1 MKKSTYF
8 ITFSLAFAM
17 FLGFLFVGCGK
28 TEKGKQTSYQIEVS
42 YDGENALK
50 GKEKVIYQNG
60 SDNALSF
67 LQFNLFANA
76 FKDKNSVVTVAEEER
91 AYYNGESNG
100 GIQILSV
107 KSGAQN
113 LSYTFDGQ
121 TQELMKVSLP
131 SEIYPDESVEIDIEF
146 EIKLA
151 EINHRLGKGENTINL
166 GNFYP
171 IVSVYEN
178 GKGFYSNVYQPFGD
192 PFYSQVASYNVIISC
207 PEKFKVAS
215 SGEKKSE
222 KCENGIK
229 TLNFTG
235 ENMRDFAIVL
245 SDKFVSQSGMSSVCD
260 VEYYGY
266 DNDKNLN
273 ECLIVAKDAVNYFSK
288 NFGAYPYR
296 KLSVVKNS
304 FVQGGMEYPG
314 LVMISDD
321 AGEESLPYIIVHE
334 VAHQWWYGAVGDN
347 QFETAWLDEGLAEM
361 STLMFFRDNTD
372 YGVDYKETLD
382 GCLNSYKVYEKVQNK
397 VYGKVDGVMD
407 KRLDKFASSPDYV
420 ALSYTKSTL
429 MFSTLEEQL
438 GRKKF
443 LSALKDFY
451 KKFAFKEAS
460 RADIIASF
468 SSSSRRNLEG
478 FFNSWLDGKIVI
490 A

>member
-1 MKKSTYF
+1 M
-8 ITFSLAFAM
+8 
-17 FLGFLFVGCGK
+17 
-28 TEKGKQTSYQIEVS
+28 
-42 YDGENALK
+42 
-50 GKEKVIYQNG
+50 
-60 SDNALSF
+60 
-67 LQFNLFANA
+67 
-76 FKDKNSVVTVAEEER
+76 
-91 AYYNGESNG
+91 
-100 GIQILSV
+100 
-107 KSGAQN
+107 
-113 LSYTFDGQ
+113 
-121 TQELMKVSLP
+121 
-131 SEIYPDESVEIDIEF
+131 
-146 EIKLA
+146 
-151 EINHRLGKGENTINL
+151 GKGENTINL